1 MKEHDPGSDSS
12 LIAQFLG
19 GDKTAFESLINPYRQ
34 RVYSY
39 LCRMVG
45 NSEAAKDLFQDVMV
59 NVLNALP
66 KYQEQQKFANWLF
79 SIAHNLAMNHIQKQK
94 QKSAIILESTFTDT
108 DKGLFDTWADESF
121 SPEEI
126 LRKKEL
132 QDILKASIEKLPIE
146 QKQILLLRVYSG
158 LPFKEIA
165 QMLECPINTVLG
177 RMRYALLNL
186 RKIIQ
191 QEIGGDISNV
201 L

>member
-12 LIAQFLG
+12 LIARFLS
-19 GDKTAFESLINPYRQ
+19 GDTTAFETLINPYRQ
-34 RVYSY
+34 RLYSY
-39 LCRMVG
+39 LCRMLG
-45 NSEAAKDLFQDVMV
+45 DSEAAKDLFQDVVV

-66 KYQEQQKFANWLF
+66 KYQEQRKFSNWLF
-79 SIAHNLAMNHIQKQK
+79 SIAHNLAMNYIQKQK
-94 QKSAIILESTFTDT
+94 QKSAIILENTFSDT
-108 DKGLFDTWADESF
+108 DSEMLNAWADESF

-126 LRKKEL
+126 LKKKEL
-132 QDILKASIEKLPIE
+132 QDILKTAIEKLPTE
-146 QKQILLLRVYSG
+146 QKQILLLREYSG

-165 QMLECPINTVLG
+165 QMLDCPLNTVLG

-186 RKIIQ
+186 RKIIH